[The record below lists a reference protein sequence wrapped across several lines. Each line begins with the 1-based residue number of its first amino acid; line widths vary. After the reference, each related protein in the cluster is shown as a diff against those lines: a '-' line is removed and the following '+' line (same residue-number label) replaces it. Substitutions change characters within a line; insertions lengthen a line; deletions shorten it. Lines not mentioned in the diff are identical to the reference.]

1 MYIMKE
7 EGLYQNKVTVSLASI
22 HNCKMAFS
30 QRVLVKIDLFTVYDA
45 ILACSWLG
53 GKHSYD

>member
-1 MYIMKE
+1 MKE

>member
-30 QRVLVKIDLFTVYDA
+30 QK
-45 ILACSWLG
+45 SLG
-53 GKHSYD
+53 EDRPFHGL